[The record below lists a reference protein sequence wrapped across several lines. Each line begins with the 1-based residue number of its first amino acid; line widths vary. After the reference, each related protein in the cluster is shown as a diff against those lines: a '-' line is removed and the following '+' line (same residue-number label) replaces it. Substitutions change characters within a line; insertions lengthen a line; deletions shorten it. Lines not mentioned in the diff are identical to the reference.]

1 MVGQGKRRSFLGSL
15 FHRSKEA
22 TPTLDTPTDATA
34 AGAAAPPPKPKKEEE
49 EKTVKVKRSNSNALV
64 LQLGSLAKEPTLT
77 TGDPCFCKQCGAAVS
92 HISQLTSQ
100 AENTSWKW

>member
-15 FHRSKEA
+15 FHRSKET
-22 TPTLDTPTDATA
+22 TPTLDTPTTA
-34 AGAAAPPPKPKKEEE
+34 AAAAAPPPKPKEE

-64 LQLGSLAKEPTLT
+64 LQLGSLAKESTPT

-100 AENTSWKW
+100 TENTSWKW